1 MQLFP
6 DIDDKTKQNARNL
19 LKIQTAAKELQEH
32 LNLI

>member
-6 DIDDKTKQNARNL
+6 DIDDKNKTECTKSFKN
-19 LKIQTAAKELQEH
+19 TDGKELQEH

>member
-19 LKIQTAAKELQEH
+19 LKNTDGCKELQEH